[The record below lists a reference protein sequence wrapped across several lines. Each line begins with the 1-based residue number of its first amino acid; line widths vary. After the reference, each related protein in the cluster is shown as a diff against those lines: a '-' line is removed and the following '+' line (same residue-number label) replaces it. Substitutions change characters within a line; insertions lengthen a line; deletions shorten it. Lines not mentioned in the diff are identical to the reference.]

1 MAVSYVPV
9 QTTQEMGEATLA
21 AIVDADA
28 LFMVAAVADFRPGSR
43 SEKKI
48 KKTETDEW
56 GLAIGLEP
64 TLDVLTAVKAHREK
78 TGFPRVSLG
87 FAAETHNAFEYGR
100 DKLLRKGLNFIAVND
115 VLADD
120 AGFAVDTNRII
131 LLSSAGVVEEMP
143 LLSKTAV
150 AERLV
155 THVTKTLNGV

>member
-1 MAVSYVPV
+1 
-9 QTTQEMGEATLA
+9 MGEATLK
-21 AIVDADA
+21 AISDADA
-28 LFMVAAVADFRPGSR
+28 LFMVAAVADFRPGTQ
-43 SEKKI
+43 SERKLKKGDS
-48 KKTETDEW
+48 DEW

-64 TLDVLTAVKAHREK
+64 TLDVLTAVKAHREQ
-78 TGFPRVSLG
+78 TGYPRVALG

-115 VLADD
+115 ILASG
-120 AGFAVDTNRII
+120 AGFGVDTNRVL

-155 THVTKTLNGV
+155 AHVARTLGGT